1 MKSGRFENEI
11 IFLRIFSAGWID
23 KNLQIIYIKFYF
35 LIFFQCKFTTF
46 PVFLNNNM
54 GDSK

>member
-23 KNLQIIYIKFYF
+23 KNLQIIYIKLYF
-35 LIFFQCKFTTF
+35 LIFFSVQIYHFSSILK
-46 PVFLNNNM
+46 
-54 GDSK
+54 

>member
-35 LIFFQCKFTTF
+35 LIFFQWKFTTF
-46 PVFLNNNM
+46 PVLLNNNM